1 MADTKS
7 TKSGFSAEERAAMKE
22 RAKELKTEQ
31 TREAGLK
38 ANLEKIAEMPADERA
53 MAERIHAIVS
63 EVAPELVPKTYY
75 GMPGFARDG
84 GRIVCFFQPASK
96 FGVRYSTFGFDQG
109 AQLDDPEG
117 MWPTAYAMTQL
128 TDADEKKIAAL
139 VKKAAA
145 EPK

>member
-22 RAKELKTEQ
+22 RTKELKAEQ
-31 TREAGLK
+31 TREAGQK
-38 ANLEKIAEMPADERA
+38 ANTEKIAEMPPAERA
-53 MAERIHAIVS
+53 IAERIVAIVT
-63 EVAPELVPKTYY
+63 EVAPDLVPKTYY

-84 GRIVCFFQPASK
+84 GKIVCFFQPASK

-109 AQLDDPEG
+109 ANLDDADG
-117 MWPTAYAMTQL
+117 MWPTAFAMTKL
-128 TDADEKKIAAL
+128 TAADEKKIATL
-139 VKKAAA
+139 VKKAAT